1 MVGSNSSKTAP
12 RAEDVAAYVES
23 MAEELKGMVEPHNLP
38 TLAYLLDLVRLEA
51 AERAKDSSN
60 RLVASGSSLDQ

>member
-1 MVGSNSSKTAP
+1 
-12 RAEDVAAYVES
+12 
-23 MAEELKGMVEPHNLP
+23 MAQELKGMVEPHNLR
-38 TLAYLLDLVRLEA
+38 TLAYLLDLVQLEA